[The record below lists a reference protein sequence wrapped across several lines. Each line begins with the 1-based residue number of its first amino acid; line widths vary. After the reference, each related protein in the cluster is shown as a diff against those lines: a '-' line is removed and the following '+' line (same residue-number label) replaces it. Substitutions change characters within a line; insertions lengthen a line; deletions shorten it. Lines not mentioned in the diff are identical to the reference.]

1 MNKINCEDL
10 LMAMMARLDGED
22 TEVSAEHARL
32 HLAECAGCRQ
42 EFEQMQITDNL
53 LKRQTRREQDADLWS
68 AIETQIEAKTQTNW
82 QPFVFL
88 GIFLV
93 AYKLLEMLPEDEF
106 GLWFKIVPLVF
117 VIALFGFLKENPF
130 KINTELIL
138 EK

>member
-10 LMAMMARLDGED
+10 LAAMMARLDGED
-22 TEVSAEHARL
+22 TEISAERATL
-32 HLAECAGCRQ
+32 HLAGCAGCRQ

-53 LKRQTRREQDADLWS
+53 LKRQSRREQDADLWS
-68 AIETQIEAKTQTNW
+68 AIEPQLKAKKQTNR

>member
-1 MNKINCEDL
+1 
-10 LMAMMARLDGED
+10 MMARLDGED
-22 TEVSAEHARL
+22 TEISAERAVL
-32 HLAECAGCRQ
+32 HLAECENCQ
-42 EFEQMQITDNL
+42 KEFEQMQITDNL

-68 AIETQIEAKTQTNW
+68 AIEPRIKAKTQTNW

-106 GLWFKIVPLVF
+106 GLWFKLVPLVF

-130 KINTELIL
+130 KINTELML